1 MLLKPMQPF
10 IMVSVKCWKG
20 WEANEIFKNDCN
32 RGAWKIFTRDGGKPG
47 MGGGGFI
54 MGGWEVFEVL
64 LHSWQGGAKSPV
76 FYEDPLY
83 CLPSL
88 FQILANLPALPCH
101 LQPPPPLFWLPC
113 FFGRMGDHITL
124 DVLFYL
130 TITWIDTCQDLVL

>member
-1 MLLKPMQPF
+1 MKFSKMTVIGVHGKFLLEMGESQE
-10 IMVSVKCWKG
+10 W
-20 WEANEIFKNDCN
+20 
-32 RGAWKIFTRDGGKPG
+32 
-47 MGGGGFI
+47 GGGGFI

-76 FYEDPLY
+76 FYEDPQY

-88 FQILANLPALPCH
+88 FQILANLPAPPCH

-130 TITWIDTCQDLVL
+130 MITWIDTCQDLVL